1 MDHLGGNGN
10 CKKNYQN
17 LNTIVMALG
26 PANIAV
32 FVLNTIL
39 MKQDIDVKLGIFNNT
54 GTENRSGI
62 KADAAEW
69 LNHRP

>member
-1 MDHLGGNGN
+1 
-10 CKKNYQN
+10 
-17 LNTIVMALG
+17 MALG